1 MTAKEKLRHLVND
14 LSEGQA
20 QSALAVLER
29 GLDDP
34 VLLFFA
40 SAEDEDEPISPAE
53 EAAVAQARAE
63 HARGESVPLE
73 DVVRELG

>member
-1 MTAKEKLRHLVND
+1 MTAKEKLRHLVED
-14 LSEGQA
+14 LSEDQA
-20 QSALAVLER
+20 QSALTVLER

-40 SAEDEDEPISPAE
+40 GAEEEDEEITPDE

-73 DVVRELG
+73 EVLRELG